1 MPLKLQKNVSYTTYT
16 EGKNESDRYNE
27 NFLKIQA
34 NTKNLNED
42 IVELYYTLV
51 LMLILHYEILS
62 Y

>member
-1 MPLKLQKNVSYTTYT
+1 MPLKLQKNVSYTTCT